1 MKNEIEKLKEEL
13 DITVKGMQGW
23 YQKYEELL
31 KKLLN
36 QKSSKRYWMDT
47 TTMQLS
53 EIDNSV
59 TNDTGEPHPPMD
71 CIMVEVCGLTTEEE
85 IK

>member
-1 MKNEIEKLKEEL
+1 MKNEIEQLKEEL
-13 DITVKGMQGW
+13 DIAVKGMQGW

-36 QKSSKRYWMDT
+36 KEPSKQYWMDT
-47 TTMQLS
+47 MTMRLS

-59 TNDTGEPHPPMD
+59 TNNTGKPHPPMD
-71 CIMVEVCGLTTEEE
+71 CIMVEVCEVTTEGN
-85 IK
+85 